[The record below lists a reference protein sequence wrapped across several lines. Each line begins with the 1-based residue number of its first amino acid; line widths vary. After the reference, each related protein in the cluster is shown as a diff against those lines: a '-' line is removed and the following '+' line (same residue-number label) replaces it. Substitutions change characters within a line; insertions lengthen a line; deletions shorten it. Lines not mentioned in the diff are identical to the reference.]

1 MNGYRDEVPVPVNR
15 PPKDMVL
22 NPVHI
27 NVAKVWELQDSL
39 NACLARIIEGLSG
52 NPFPNGDGMKPTGLI
67 EKTELL
73 VEQAKANCEMANTIY
88 DMLLGER

>member
-1 MNGYRDEVPVPVNR
+1 MPIPVNC
-15 PPKDMVL
+15 PPKDTVL

-39 NACLARIIEGLSG
+39 NTCLARIIDGLSG
-52 NPFPNGDGMKPTGLI
+52 NAFPNEDGMKPTGLI

-73 VEQAKANCEMANTIY
+73 VEQAKTNCEMANTIY